1 MSEHSEKYNAL
12 PSDQRWMINGMLI
25 EAEIRI
31 IEVEKKRMLSEYRKA
46 IKAHNARIKSMRDH
60 LRRTQT

>member
-12 PSDQRWMINGMLI
+12 PDDQRFMINAMLV

-31 IEVEKKRMLSEYRKA
+31 VEVEKKRMLSEYRKA
-46 IKAHNARIKSMRDH
+46 IKAHNDRIKNMRAHLKRIKS
-60 LRRTQT
+60 